1 MRRRLARAGY
11 PSKVIEGT
19 LERLHSLN
27 YINDE
32 KFARDRALQRSES
45 EGYGPKRIEQELIGK
60 GISEPLVDKI
70 LRETCSE
77 KQEKENARTLLEKT
91 YSGKNLN
98 DPKILRRAVTFLQR
112 RGYNDHVISD
122 LLGYPEDA

>member
-1 MRRRLARAGY
+1 MRRRLANAGF
-11 PSKVIEGT
+11 PSEVIQGT

-32 KFARDRALQRSES
+32 QFARDRALKRSEN
-45 EGYGPKRIEQELIGK
+45 GAYGPKHIEQELIGR
-60 GISEPLVDKI
+60 GIAEPLVDKI
-70 LRETCSE
+70 LRETCGE
-77 KQEKENARTLLEKT
+77 KQEKENARKLLDRT

-98 DPKILRRAVTFLQR
+98 DAKILRRAVTFLQR
-112 RGYNDHVISD
+112 RGYSDRVISD